1 MTATLRARWL
11 EFSDEQAAAYIVLCV
26 STAPREPATL
36 ALVEVV
42 CDAAGLTI
50 ISEATAGLIDKLR
63 QDSLDGRPV
72 SDRDMRHV
80 RYAIAA
86 ATPAKAESLDLV

>member
-50 ISEATAGLIDKLR
+50 ISEATAGHR
-63 QDSLDGRPV
+63 QAPPRLARRP
-72 SDRDMRHV
+72 SGQR
-80 RYAIAA
+80 
-86 ATPAKAESLDLV
+86 

>member
-42 CDAAGLTI
+42 CDAAGLTHFG
-50 ISEATAGLIDKLR
+50 SHGGPDR
-63 QDSLDGRPV
+63 QAPPRLARRP
-72 SDRDMRHV
+72 SGQR
-80 RYAIAA
+80 
-86 ATPAKAESLDLV
+86 

>member
-50 ISEATAGLIDKLR
+50 ISEASTSSAKTRSTAVRSAIGICGTSGMR
-63 QDSLDGRPV
+63 SPRPRRRKPKV
-72 SDRDMRHV
+72 
-80 RYAIAA
+80 
-86 ATPAKAESLDLV
+86 